1 MKYQIIRTE
10 LADSQIRSTILYV
23 AEVFGNQVALE
34 KLKEMEESILVLEE
48 NPYIGSLPH
57 YPVLKRQ
64 GFRILILKKNLVFY
78 KVNEEQKEV
87 IIYAVVDG
95 RQDYLR
101 IIQGL

>member
-1 MKYQIIRTE
+1 MKYRIIRTE

-34 KLKEMEESILVLEE
+34 KLKEMEESILTLEE
-48 NPYIGSLPH
+48 NPYIGSIPQ
-57 YPVLKRQ
+57 YPTLKRQ
-64 GFRILILKKNLVFY
+64 GYRVLILKKNLVFY
-78 KVNEEQKEV
+78 KVNEERKEV
-87 IIYAVVDG
+87 VIYMVVDG

>member
-78 KVNEEQKEV
+78 KVNEERKEV